1 MPSIEGEKEQHMR
14 KLMLTAA
21 LAVVALVLAAAAT
34 ASASTVTA
42 SPGGA
47 ITGTSQGNVTFGASG
62 ISAINCPVTLNGSL
76 TTSATGTLPITNVGG
91 ITGGATGTCNSGS
104 ASVLAD
110 ASTNRWPVTS
120 VSVASG
126 VASVQ
131 FVDAKFLVSI
141 PFVGACL
148 YKVTVNGSYSNSTG
162 RLTIGS
168 IVTWTL
174 VQTLSGSCPSNPTLT
189 GTFTITPTQTIALS

>member
-1 MPSIEGEKEQHMR
+1 MR

-62 ISAINCPVTLNGSL
+62 IPGINCPVTLNGSL

-91 ITGGATGTCNSGS
+91 VTGGATGTCNSGS
-104 ASVLAD
+104 STILANT
-110 ASTNRWPVTS
+110 STNRWSLTS
-120 VSVASG
+120 NSVASG
-126 VASVQ
+126 VASVT
-131 FVDAKFLVSI
+131 FVAAKFLVSI
-141 PFVGACL
+141 PLVGSCL
-148 YKVTVNGSYSNSTG
+148 YSVDVNGSYSNSTG
-162 RLTIGS
+162 RLS
-168 IVTWTL
+168 ITGIAKVNSVT
-174 VQTLSGSCPSNPTLT
+174 TLSGSCPTSPTLT